1 MRALVDL
8 RHAIVTLRVNRGALS
23 NGHQVKDSSPNT
35 APPTGNST
43 QATSLDEFEPTE
55 VNGLDATAVK
65 ANHISSKLNADS
77 IVPNDNS
84 ALPVASTSP
93 VNNNNMNNNVT
104 QFPEEGADNSPLESN
119 PPQAQEST
127 SSLLRTEPVTASSE
141 QTIDSNDHP
150 QEQSSVQPSNLVN
163 GTRDD
168 HLQVTD
174 SSAKAET
181 PAPVPSATEV
191 TTYSSTSDQPLT
203 NRSPTQEQSITTT
216 DVPHHPPV
224 PVLDGKPP
232 EESLDPAPSPAQP
245 ANISTES
252 KDPEPMALDQQTST
266 TSQSPLKQSRP
277 REDDEAEEPAA
288 KRSKG
293 DEVEES
299 AVKRSTDD
307 EAEKPAAKRLK
318 MEEASAPGAA
328 TESSNTEFKI
338 PAQPS
343 REPLSIVTQNPSEP
357 ANPITI
363 PQKKHLIRTISN
375 IKRSLDGKP
384 FDKPVDPV
392 ALGIP
397 TYFNVIKNPMDLS
410 TLEDKLKRGDY
421 ASLEAFNSDFN
432 LIVQNA
438 VTFNGPEH
446 FITAHARKMEATF
459 ERGMANLPGPEV
471 QASASGDKKRKSS
484 LPSASKVGPSRRES
498 RASLPSAPA
507 PTPITPQSTPT
518 FALNPQG
525 MPLIRR
531 DSTKGDGRPKREI
544 HPPAPRDLPYANSK
558 PKKKKYQAELKFCQ
572 HILTELGKPKYA
584 QLTAPFAAPVDPVA
598 LNIPDYHSVIKKPM
612 DLRTVREKLDTGQY
626 ENAKEFEADV
636 RLIFANCHKYNGS
649 EHPIRGIAKAL
660 EEQFDAEM
668 AQKRSWLYANSPVS
682 GAQSATGSDSEE
694 DDDDD
699 EEEEVV
705 NNDTTKQEQLTLLT
719 QSIAEMSRQV
729 EMLKAQPAATRKKVT
744 KGGKPDKKAGK
755 KATTAPAI
763 KTEKKAPAK
772 SKKEYV
778 TYEQKQ
784 DISNRINSL
793 SEKQMA
799 RALKIIRDNMPNLK
813 VHLKPSTRVYLRT
826 PDSIVFEHE
835 LIIAIKQGVQDDE
848 LELDIDELSDDVLR
862 KLYDFVKKNSKTEE
876 VRAPPVVSSSTVATK
891 KKNKPM
897 TKEQQ
902 EAQIQNLKNITSQ
915 FQGDARP
922 SIETAPQV
930 GKSSSFKAV
939 ATLLTMIQMMYVM
952 IPVVMKKTAK
962 RAKKSKALVEQT
974 VVSVEALGA

>member
-1 MRALVDL
+1 METKAPLTPPADFMDIDMNL
-8 RHAIVTLRVNRGALS
+8 QGGDLS
-23 NGHQVKDSSPNT
+23 NGHHVKDSSPNT

-43 QATSLDEFEPTE
+43 QATSLDEFESAE
-55 VNGLDATAVK
+55 VNGVDTTAVK
-65 ANHISSKLNADS
+65 ANHTASKLNADS
-77 IVPNDNS
+77 IVPSDNS
-84 ALPVASTSP
+84 APPVASTNP
-93 VNNNNMNNNVT
+93 VISNNNNKKNNNVI
-104 QFPEEGADNSPLESN
+104 QLPEEGAEENPLE
-119 PPQAQEST
+119 
-127 SSLLRTEPVTASSE
+127 PVIASSE
-141 QTIDSNDHP
+141 QAIDSDDHP
-150 QEQSSVQPSNLVN
+150 QEQSSAQPSALVN
-163 GTRDD
+163 GSHDD

-174 SSAKAET
+174 KSAKADT
-181 PAPVPSATEV
+181 PAFVPSATEA
-191 TTYSSTSDQPLT
+191 TTHSSTSDQPQT
-203 NRSPTQEQSITTT
+203 NHSPTLEPSITTT

-232 EESLDPAPSPAQP
+232 EEPLDPAPSPAQP
-245 ANISTES
+245 AGISNEA

-266 TSQSPLKQSRP
+266 TPQSPPKQSRP
-277 REDDEAEEPAA
+277 REDDEVEEPSAKRSKGDEIEETALKRSTDDEAEEPAA
-288 KRSKG
+288 KR
-293 DEVEES
+293 
-299 AVKRSTDD
+299 
-307 EAEKPAAKRLK
+307 LK
-318 MEEASAPGAA
+318 IEEASAPDTA

-343 REPLSIVTQNPSEP
+343 REPLSIVTQNASET

-363 PQKKHLIRTISN
+363 PQKKHLVKTISN
-375 IKRSLDGKP
+375 IKRSIDGKP

-397 TYFNVIKNPMDLS
+397 TYFNVVKNPMDLR
-410 TLEDKLKRGDY
+410 TLEDKLKQGDY
-421 ASLEAFNSDFN
+421 PSLEAFKSDFN
-432 LIVQNA
+432 LIVENA
-438 VTFNGPEH
+438 IAFNGPDH
-446 FITAHARKMEATF
+446 FITGRARKMEATF
-459 ERGMANLPGPEV
+459 ERGLANLPGPEV

-525 MPLIRR
+525 IPLIRR
-531 DSTKGDGRPKREI
+531 DSAKGDGRPKREI

-572 HILTELGKPKYA
+572 HILTELGKAKYA
-584 QLTAPFAAPVDPVA
+584 QLTSPFAAPVDPVA

-612 DLRTVREKLDTGQY
+612 DLRTVREKLDAGQY

-649 EHPIRGIAKAL
+649 EHPIRSIAKAL

-694 DDDDD
+694 DEDDD
-699 EEEEVV
+699 EEEEAA
-705 NNDTTKQEQLTLLT
+705 NIDTTKQEQLTLLT

-729 EMLKAQPAATRKKVT
+729 EMLKAQPAAARKKVA

-763 KTEKKAPAK
+763 KTEKKAPTK

-813 VHLKPSTRVYLRT
+813 
-826 PDSIVFEHE
+826 
-835 LIIAIKQGVQDDE
+835 GVQDDE

-876 VRAPPVVSSSTVATK
+876 VRPPPVVSSATVATK

-902 EAQIQNLKNITSQ
+902 EAQLQNLKNITSQ

-922 SIETAPQV
+922 SIETAPQIDEV
-930 GKSSSFKAV
+930 RHDSSGDEEDSEE
-939 ATLLTMIQMMYVM
+939 
-952 IPVVMKKTAK
+952 
-962 RAKKSKALVEQT
+962 SE
-974 VVSVEALGA
+974 EE

>member
-1 MRALVDL
+1 MAVSTMDG
-8 RHAIVTLRVNRGALS
+8 GAMETKAPLTPPADFMDIDMNLQGGTLS
-23 NGHQVKDSSPNT
+23 NGHHGKDSSPNT

-55 VNGLDATAVK
+55 VNGVDATAVK
-65 ANHISSKLNADS
+65 ANHASSKLNADS

-84 ALPVASTSP
+84 ALPVASSSP
-93 VNNNNMNNNVT
+93 VNNNNTNNNVI
-104 QFPEEGADNSPLESN
+104 QLPEEGADNNPLDSN
-119 PPQAQEST
+119 PPQPQEPT

-141 QTIDSNDHP
+141 QAINSNDHP
-150 QEQSSVQPSNLVN
+150 QEQTSAQPSNQVN

-174 SSAKAET
+174 SSAQAET
-181 PAPVPSATEV
+181 PTPVPAATEV

-203 NRSPTQEQSITTT
+203 NRSPAQEPSITTT
-216 DVPHHPPV
+216 DVPHHPSV

-232 EESLDPAPSPAQP
+232 EEPLDPAPSPAQS

-252 KDPEPMALDQQTST
+252 KGPEPMALDQQAST
-266 TSQSPLKQSRP
+266 TPQSPPKQSRP
-277 REDDEAEEPAA
+277 REDDEVEEPAA

-318 MEEASAPGAA
+318 VEEKSTSGAA

-363 PQKKHLIRTISN
+363 PQKKQLIKTITN

-397 TYFNVIKNPMDLS
+397 TYFNVIKNPMDLR
-410 TLEDKLKRGDY
+410 TLEEKLKRGDY
-421 ASLEAFNSDFN
+421 ASLEAFNSDFK
-432 LIVQNA
+432 LIIQNA
-438 VTFNGPEH
+438 LAFNGPEH
-446 FITAHARKMEATF
+446 FVTGHARKMEATF
-459 ERGMANLPGPEV
+459 ERVMANLPGPEV
-471 QASASGDKKRKSS
+471 QASATGDKKRKSS
-484 LPSASKVGPSRRES
+484 LPSASKVPSRRES
-498 RASLPSAPA
+498 RASLPAAPA

-525 MPLIRR
+525 IPLIRR

-584 QLTAPFAAPVDPVA
+584 QLTAPFATPVDPVA

-612 DLRTVREKLDTGQY
+612 DLRTVREKLDAGQY

-649 EHPIRGIAKAL
+649 EHPIRGVAKAL

-694 DDDDD
+694 DDEEE

-729 EMLKAQPAATRKKVT
+729 EMLKAQPAAARKKVA

-813 VHLKPSTRVYLRT
+813 
-826 PDSIVFEHE
+826 
-835 LIIAIKQGVQDDE
+835 GVQDDE

-876 VRAPPVVSSSTVATK
+876 VRAPPVVSSSTVSTK

-930 GKSSSFKAV
+930 DDVHHDSSGDEEDSEE
-939 ATLLTMIQMMYVM
+939 
-952 IPVVMKKTAK
+952 
-962 RAKKSKALVEQT
+962 SE
-974 VVSVEALGA
+974 EE